1 MRYLKTIVMLGFL
14 CWAAD
19 VSAQVSSGLSSM
31 PEQWQL
37 TLDVIKTKAQ
47 TLLIKNNE
55 IKSDY
60 RRLSDQALEL
70 QQAVIGQQ
78 NKIEAI
84 RLFLNERHG
93 RTDQQIQIEQ
103 LQQGIKIKRQQDK
116 ESQEQLWAL
125 RKKQARQEQETRAVP
140 PPLPQPEL
148 NEQLSDLRQR
158 LEEEKKQEVILENKL
173 SVLRSPAQAPDQNAD
188 RIEEQN
194 KQLSMRLQEL
204 RDQKRVLQARLPDA
218 ARAMVNQ
225 QKYAEL
231 KKRKEQLE
239 ADINAYAYR
248 MDQLKES
255 SLLTTMPWPV
265 EKKKLIHV
273 MVQKDARNNQLRE
286 KIKML
291 REDVEILKDQVA
303 KFERRVNFMQGQNK
317 TP

>member
-1 MRYLKTIVMLGFL
+1 MLGFL